1 MMAKS
6 NEELLEDPE
15 ICLKVGRIGEPQGLG
30 KVA

>member
-6 NEELLEDPE
+6 DKQPGDPE
-15 ICLKVGRIGEPQGLG
+15 IRLKVERIGEPQGLG